1 MLIRN
6 AKAELMKNINAL
18 NELQKQVG
26 MYFDQALDPQTKDEF
41 LQKVNT
47 DPQYQQAYQHE
58 LQMRDNLRKLIHR
71 PGDPSQLIQA
81 IKNQIRKA

>member
-1 MLIRN
+1 
-6 AKAELMKNINAL
+6 MKNLNTL

-41 LQKVNT
+41 LQKVNS
-47 DPQYQQAYQHE
+47 DPQYQQAFQHE
-58 LQMRDNLRKLIHR
+58 LQMRDNLKKHIHR
-71 PGDPSQLIQA
+71 SGDPSQLIQA